1 MNASFV
7 YRTCITKMLRV
18 LVVCVCYAALAFSAA
33 IASAANSQS
42 KGSDRVFNENPK
54 VVIETTEGNIE
65 IELLPKFAPK
75 HVNNFLNLVEK
86 VVLLKVV
93 LTLAVERLEK
103 MCSRR

>member
-7 YRTCITKMLRV
+7 HRKIITKMLRV
-18 LVVCVCYAALAFSAA
+18 LVLCCAALAFSTTVE
-33 IASAANSQS
+33 SAPDSQR

-75 HVNNFLNLVEK
+75 HVNI
-86 VVLLKVV
+86 
-93 LTLAVERLEK
+93 R
-103 MCSRR
+103 CSQ